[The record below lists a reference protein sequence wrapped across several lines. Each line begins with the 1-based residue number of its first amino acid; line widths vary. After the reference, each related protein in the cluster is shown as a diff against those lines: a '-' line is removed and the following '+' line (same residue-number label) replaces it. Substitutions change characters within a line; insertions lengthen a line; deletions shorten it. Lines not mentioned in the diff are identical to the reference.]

1 MAMAHKSE
9 IAPSPP
15 PQTELVIGLVGAVG
29 IDLDSFASELGSV
42 LSGFDYRTH
51 NLHLTDQL
59 GALKWKQKL
68 VNEPYDERVWSYM
81 TAGNKLCKQWDRR
94 DAFGLL
100 AINAITLERK
110 KLSGDDKIPVDRSAY
125 VLRSL
130 KRHEEI
136 ALLRQVYGPRFVQ
149 ISIYAPEKTR
159 RRYLKRKI
167 RQSRVVP
174 VDSRP
179 VHRAKDLI
187 RRDHSEN
194 KKYGQDVEG
203 TFHHG
208 DFFIDATADVEAQL
222 QRTMEILF
230 GHPNRT
236 PTRDEFGMFQAVA
249 ASKRSAELGRQVGAS
264 ICTSDGAVIAVGT
277 NEVPRAGG
285 GLYWEGDPD
294 DAREFMLGED
304 MSDKRKERIVRGIF
318 KRLRREGRLRKGVK
332 KGKIKRD
339 LKRTEIAHLIEYVR
353 AVHAEM
359 AALMDAARRGISVA
373 NTVLY
378 ATTFP
383 CHHCARH
390 IVASGIKRVVY
401 VTPYPK
407 SLADGLH
414 DDSILVDPPHRKASR
429 RRVAFEPFV
438 GVGPR
443 RYLELFDMPKRKRD
457 GKPIKFKPRDA
468 VPRVADI
475 EPGEL
480 RTHELPYVRREE
492 RALSLLGETQGDRG
506 PRLKGFT
513 LPKSKN
519 NKKKKKKKKN

>member
-1 MAMAHKSE
+1 MATKRNTSLE
-9 IAPSPP
+9 TP

-29 IDLDSFASELGSV
+29 IDLDSFVGELRAV
-42 LSGFDYRTH
+42 LSGFDYRSH

-59 GALKWKQKL
+59 PVLEWKSKL
-68 VNEPYDERVWSYM
+68 ISEPYDERVWSYM
-81 TAGNKLCKQWDRR
+81 SAGNRLCKKWKRR

-100 AINAITLERK
+100 AVNAITLERK
-110 KLSGDDKIPVDRSAY
+110 KLSGDDKIPVDRCAY

-130 KRHEEI
+130 KRHEEVE
-136 ALLRQVYGPRFVQ
+136 LLRQVYGPRFVL

-174 VDSRP
+174 VRSRP

-187 RRDHSEN
+187 RRDHSEA

-208 DFFIDATADVEAQL
+208 DFFIDATANVETQL
-222 QRTMEILF
+222 CRTLEILF

-249 ASKRSAELGRQVGAS
+249 ASKRSSELGRQVGAS
-264 ICTSDGAVIAVGT
+264 ICTSDGAVIAVGA

-294 DAREFMLGED
+294 DAREFTLGAD
-304 MSDKRKERIVRGIF
+304 TSDKKKERLVRSIF
-318 KRLRREGRLRKGVK
+318 RRLRREKRLRKGVTK
-332 KGKIKRD
+332 RQIKRD
-339 LKRTEIAHLIEYVR
+339 LMRTNIADLIEFVR

-373 NTVLY
+373 DSVLY

-414 DDSILVDPPHRKASR
+414 DDSIIVDPPHKRPHR
-429 RRVAFEPFV
+429 RRVSFEPFV

-443 RYLELFDMPKRKRD
+443 RYLALFDMPKRKED
-457 GKPIKFKPRDA
+457 GELVKFKPRSA
-468 VPRVADI
+468 VPRVADV
-475 EPGEL
+475 EPDEL
-480 RTHELPYVRREE
+480 RTDVLPYIRREE
-492 RALSLLGETQGDRG
+492 RALSLLGETQAKQGPQLRG
-506 PRLKGFT
+506 FE
-513 LPKSKN
+513 LPK
-519 NKKKKKKKKN
+519 

>member
-1 MAMAHKSE
+1 MAIKKDLA
-9 IAPSPP
+9 SPP
-15 PQTELVIGLVGAVG
+15 PQTELIIGLVGAVG
-29 IDLDSFASELGSV
+29 IDLDSTINELGSV
-42 LSGFDYRTH
+42 LSEFGYRAH

-59 GALKWKQKL
+59 AALKWDFKL
-68 VNEPYDERVWSYM
+68 EQEPYDERVWSYM
-81 TAGNKLCKQWDRR
+81 SAGNRLCQEWKRR

-100 AINAITLERK
+100 AVNAITLERK
-110 KLSGDDKIPVDRSAY
+110 KLSGDDKVPVDRSAY
-125 VLRSL
+125 ILRSL
-130 KRHEEI
+130 KRYEEV
-136 ALLRQVYGPRFVQ
+136 ALLRQVYGPRFVL

-167 RQSRVVP
+167 RQSRIVP
-174 VDSRP
+174 ANSKP
-179 VHRAKDLI
+179 VYSAKDLI
-187 RRDHSEN
+187 RRDRSEAA
-194 KKYGQDVEG
+194 KYGQDVEG

-208 DFFIDATADVEAQL
+208 DFFVDATTNVEAQL
-222 QRTMEILF
+222 KRTVEILF

-264 ICTSDGAVIAVGT
+264 ICTNDGAVIAVGT

-294 DAREFMLGED
+294 DAREFTLGTD
-304 MSDKRKERIVRGIF
+304 TSDKRKERIVRGIF
-318 KRLRREGRLRKGVK
+318 KRLHKEGRLRKGVK
-332 KGKIKRD
+332 KGTMKRD
-339 LKRTEIAHLIEYVR
+339 LKRTEIADLIEFVR

-359 AALMDAARRGISVA
+359 AALMDAARRGISVT

-407 SLADGLH
+407 SLADGMH
-414 DDSILVDPPHRKASR
+414 DDSIVVDPPHRKKSR

-438 GVGPR
+438 GIGPR
-443 RYLELFDMPKRKRD
+443 RYLELFDMPKRKEK
-457 GKPIKFKPRDA
+457 GKLVKFKPLVA
-468 VPRVADI
+468 IPRVADI
-475 EPGEL
+475 EPDEL
-480 RTHELPYVRREE
+480 RTDELPYVRREE
-492 RALSLLGETQGDRG
+492 RALSLLGETQEKRG
-506 PRLKGFT
+506 PQLLGFGI
-513 LPKSKN
+513 
-519 NKKKKKKKKN
+519 KK

>member
-1 MAMAHKSE
+1 MTDRPE
-9 IAPSPP
+9 LPSQPP
-15 PQTELVIGLVGAVG
+15 PQTELIIGLVGAVG
-29 IDLDSFASELGSV
+29 IDLDSVVSELGSV
-42 LSGFDYRTH
+42 LSGFDYRAH

-59 GALKWKQKL
+59 RALRWKYKL
-68 VNEPYDERVWSYM
+68 ISEPYDERVWSYM
-81 TAGNKLCKQWDRR
+81 SAGNRLCKKWDRR

-130 KRHEEI
+130 KRYEEV
-136 ALLRQVYGPRFVQ
+136 ALLRQVYGPRFVL

-187 RRDHSEN
+187 RRDHSEASE
-194 KKYGQDVEG
+194 YGQDVEG

-208 DFFIDATADVEAQL
+208 DFFIDATTDVEAQL
-222 QRTMEILF
+222 KRTMEILF
-230 GHPNRT
+230 GHPHRT

-285 GLYWEGDPD
+285 GLYWDGDPD
-294 DAREFMLGED
+294 DAREFRLGAD
-304 MSDKRKERIVRGIF
+304 TSDKRKERIVSGIF
-318 KRLRREGRLRKGVK
+318 ERLRKEGRLRKGVK
-332 KGKIKRD
+332 RSKIRRD
-339 LKRTEIAHLIEYVR
+339 LKRTEIADLIEFVR

-414 DDSILVDPPHRKASR
+414 DDSIVVDPPHRKPAR

-443 RYLELFDMPKRKRD
+443 RYLELFDMPQRKRK
-457 GKPIKFKPRDA
+457 GKLKKFKPRTA

-475 EPGEL
+475 EPSEL
-480 RTHELPYVRREE
+480 RTDELPYVRREE
-492 RALSLLGETQGDRG
+492 RALSLLGETQENRG
-506 PRLKGFT
+506 PRLKGF
-513 LPKSKN
+513 KSSKQGD
-519 NKKKKKKKKN
+519 

>member
-1 MAMAHKSE
+1 MATKRDT
-9 IAPSPP
+9 PPDPP

-29 IDLDSFASELGSV
+29 IDLDSFVGELRAV
-42 LSGFDYRTH
+42 LSGFDYRSH

-59 GALKWKQKL
+59 QVLKWKSKL
-68 VNEPYDERVWSYM
+68 IAEPYDERVWSYM
-81 TAGNKLCKQWDRR
+81 SAGNRLCKAWDRR

-110 KLSGDDKIPVDRSAY
+110 RLSGDDKIPVDRCAY

-130 KRHEEI
+130 KRHEEVD
-136 ALLRQVYGPRFVQ
+136 LLRQVYGPRFVL

-174 VDSRP
+174 VRSRP

-187 RRDHSEN
+187 RRDHSEAT
-194 KKYGQDVEG
+194 KYGQDVEG

-236 PTRDEFGMFQAVA
+236 PTPDEFGMFQAVA

-264 ICTSDGAVIAVGT
+264 ICTTDGAVIAVGA

-285 GLYWEGDPD
+285 GLYWEGNPD
-294 DAREFMLGED
+294 DAREFTLGAD
-304 MSDKRKERIVRGIF
+304 TSDKRKERLVRTIF
-318 KRLRREGRLRKGVK
+318 RRLRNEGRLRKGVK
-332 KGKIKRD
+332 KREIKRG
-339 LKRTEIAHLIEYVR
+339 LMRTDIADLIEFVR

-373 NTVLY
+373 NSVLY

-414 DDSILVDPPHRKASR
+414 DDSIIVDPPHKRPSR

-443 RYLELFDMPKRKRD
+443 RYLELFDMPKRKEE
-457 GKPIKFKPRDA
+457 GELVPFKPRRA

-475 EPGEL
+475 EPEEL
-480 RTHELPYVRREE
+480 RTDELPYVRREE
-492 RALSLLGETQGDRG
+492 RALSLLGETQANRG
-506 PRLKGFT
+506 PRLRGF
-513 LPKSKN
+513 KSP
-519 NKKKKKKKKN
+519 KKKKK